1 MENPGSSK
9 AGLQQYTYNV
19 AEQLDGGNDDH
30 TDDNYMQILYEK
42 EIANPILNDQEA
54 LNIINENWIQEF
66 RTAAIHYILR
76 TGERFQFRIHTVYTA
91 VIYLD
96 RFLATRTIIRGQN
109 WSIRVIAAACLSMAA
124 KMDES
129 RDTLPSLSEYPMENF
144 ELNNNPINAIRMME
158 DLILDVLKWNI
169 EDSRKDYIRAKTM
182 EIIMS
187 VLRDVRLM
195 NYRPSVIAAAA
206 TLLALNQNLTMEE
219 LVIKALLLNGAA
231 FLQIDNVCYCYYKL
245 LELNK
250 NTTSDEEIKN
260 FSQIRL

>member
-9 AGLQQYTYNV
+9 AEVQQYTYNV

-30 TDDNYMQILYEK
+30 TDDNYMQILYKK

-76 TGERFQFRIHTVYTA
+76 TGERFQFRIHTVYTS

-96 RFLATRTIIRGQN
+96 RFLATRTRGQN
-109 WSIRVIAAACLSMAA
+109 WSIRVIAAACLSLAA

-144 ELNNNPINAIRMME
+144 ELNSNPINAIRMTE
-158 DLILDVLKWNI
+158 DLILDVLRWNMWFVTPFAFTI
-169 EDSRKDYIRAKTM
+169 FYFQSRFCREDSRKDYIRAKTM

-187 VLRDVRLM
+187 VLRGNEVL
-195 NYRPSVIAAAA
+195 
-206 TLLALNQNLTMEE
+206 
-219 LVIKALLLNGAA
+219 
-231 FLQIDNVCYCYYKL
+231 
-245 LELNK
+245 
-250 NTTSDEEIKN
+250 
-260 FSQIRL
+260 